1 MAQAGELVGAAGVP
15 VTKTKY
21 RIGDRVDFTS
31 ATVGRP
37 GSGQGY
43 TVMKILP
50 VEQGEQ
56 QYRIKSSGEQHERV
70 AIESQ
75 LDPRG

>member
-1 MAQAGELVGAAGVP
+1 MTQAGELVGAAGVP

-21 RIGDRVDFTS
+21 RIGDRVDFKS
-31 ATVGRP
+31 ATVGSP
-37 GSGQGY
+37 GTRQGY

-70 AIESQ
+70 ATESQ